1 MTGFDIFAIAL
12 VLLVCFTLY
21 AGVKTVPQGYDWT
34 IERFGKFTRTM
45 SPGLN
50 IIIPYFDRVGR
61 KMNMMEQ
68 VISIPEQE
76 VITKDN
82 ATVTVDGVA
91 FYQVFDAAK
100 ASYEVSNLNQ
110 AIIVL
115 TMTNIRSV
123 MGAMDLD
130 QVLSHRDEINE
141 RLLRVVDA
149 AVSPWGL
156 KVNRI
161 EIKDIVP
168 PADLVEAMGR
178 QMKAERVKRADILQA
193 EGQRQSEILRAEGA
207 KQGQILQ
214 AEGRREAAFR
224 DAEARERSAEAEAK
238 ATQMVSE
245 AIAKGDVAALNYFIA
260 DKYIKAFGQLADSP
274 NQKII
279 MLPIEAMSI
288 LGSLAGIGEI
298 AKATFGES
306 AVSAQAAARRASVP
320 LWRRM
325 ARSNKA
331 VSQSNPFL
339 NKRADALVGR
349 VFTLEKPIIDGSGT
363 VRIDDTISRVA
374 RPGMTLRG
382 PYATPARRIS
392 WRCTIPTG
400 LLASVTIRAVI
411 FEELRISS
419 ASLASR
425 SREIVFGFLVITSS
439 TSAVIRSERMWRR
452 KSPSVTMPTI
462 APRASVMPTQPKP
475 FDDISTSASDI
486 RVPSGLSGTAS
497 LECMRSRANFSMAPS
512 LPPGCS
518 TLKSTDV
525 KPRPSKS
532 AIASESPSA
541 SIISDEV
548 VGARLC
554 GQASRALGSVSA
566 TSAALARVESH
577 SAVIAISGMRKRL
590 A

>member
-1 MTGFDIFAIAL
+1 MSGFDIFAIAFA
-12 VLLVCFTLY
+12 LLVIFTLF

-34 IERFGKFTRTM
+34 IERFGKYTRTL

-50 IIIPYFDRVGR
+50 IIVPYFDRVGR

-91 FYQVFDAAK
+91 FFQVFDAAK
-100 ASYEVSNLNQ
+100 ASYEVSNLDQ

-193 EGQRQSEILRAEGA
+193 EGQRQSEILRAE
-207 KQGQILQ
+207 
-214 AEGRREAAFR
+214 
-224 DAEARERSAEAEAK
+224 ARERSAEAEAK

-274 NQKII
+274 NQKIV

-306 AVSAQAAARRASVP
+306 AVAAQAARRGSVP
-320 LWRRM
+320 
-325 ARSNKA
+325 ST
-331 VSQSNPFL
+331 
-339 NKRADALVGR
+339 G
-349 VFTLEKPIIDGSGT
+349 
-363 VRIDDTISRVA
+363 
-374 RPGMTLRG
+374 
-382 PYATPARRIS
+382 ATP
-392 WRCTIPTG
+392 P
-400 LLASVTIRAVI
+400 AV
-411 FEELRISS
+411 
-419 ASLASR
+419 
-425 SREIVFGFLVITSS
+425 
-439 TSAVIRSERMWRR
+439 
-452 KSPSVTMPTI
+452 
-462 APRASVMPTQPKP
+462 
-475 FDDISTSASDI
+475 
-486 RVPSGLSGTAS
+486 
-497 LECMRSRANFSMAPS
+497 
-512 LPPGCS
+512 PPQ
-518 TLKSTDV
+518 
-525 KPRPSKS
+525 R
-532 AIASESPSA
+532 
-541 SIISDEV
+541 
-548 VGARLC
+548 
-554 GQASRALGSVSA
+554 
-566 TSAALARVESH
+566 
-577 SAVIAISGMRKRL
+577 
-590 A
+590 

>member
-12 VLLVCFTLY
+12 VLLVIFTLF
-21 AGVKTVPQGYDWT
+21 AGVKTVPQGFAWT
-34 IERFGKFTRTM
+34 VERFGKFTRTLA
-45 SPGLN
+45 PGLN
-50 IIIPYFDRVGR
+50 IIIPYFDRIGR

-82 ATVTVDGVA
+82 ATVTADGVA
-91 FYQVFDAAK
+91 FFQVFDAAK
-100 ASYEVSNLNQ
+100 ASYEVSNLEQ

-214 AEGRREAAFR
+214 AEGRKEAAFR
-224 DAEARERSAEAEAK
+224 YAEAEAK

-306 AVSAQAAARRASVP
+306 AASAQAARRSSSVP
-320 LWRRM
+320 S
-325 ARSNKA
+325 A
-331 VSQSNPFL
+331 
-339 NKRADALVGR
+339 
-349 VFTLEKPIIDGSGT
+349 GSG
-363 VRIDDTISRVA
+363 
-374 RPGMTLRG
+374 
-382 PYATPARRIS
+382 
-392 WRCTIPTG
+392 
-400 LLASVTIRAVI
+400 AVP
-411 FEELRISS
+411 
-419 ASLASR
+419 
-425 SREIVFGFLVITSS
+425 
-439 TSAVIRSERMWRR
+439 
-452 KSPSVTMPTI
+452 PS
-462 APRASVMPTQPKP
+462 
-475 FDDISTSASDI
+475 
-486 RVPSGLSGTAS
+486 
-497 LECMRSRANFSMAPS
+497 
-512 LPPGCS
+512 
-518 TLKSTDV
+518 
-525 KPRPSKS
+525 
-532 AIASESPSA
+532 
-541 SIISDEV
+541 
-548 VGARLC
+548 
-554 GQASRALGSVSA
+554 
-566 TSAALARVESH
+566 
-577 SAVIAISGMRKRL
+577 
-590 A
+590 

>member
-1 MTGFDIFAIAL
+1 MSGFDIFAIAF
-12 VLLVCFTLY
+12 VLLVIVTLF

-34 IERFGKFTRTM
+34 IERFGKYTRTLA
-45 SPGLN
+45 PGLN
-50 IIIPYFDRVGR
+50 IIVPYFDRVGR

-100 ASYEVSNLNQ
+100 ASYEVSNLDQ

-214 AEGRREAAFR
+214 AEGRKEAAFR

-274 NQKII
+274 NQKIV

-306 AVSAQAAARRASVP
+306 CDISRGRTADVLGAEHRPDAAAGDA
-320 LWRRM
+320 
-325 ARSNKA
+325 AA
-331 VSQSNPFL
+331 VRFDPE
-339 NKRADALVGR
+339 VH
-349 VFTLEKPIIDGSGT
+349 
-363 VRIDDTISRVA
+363 SR
-374 RPGMTLRG
+374 
-382 PYATPARRIS
+382 
-392 WRCTIPTG
+392 
-400 LLASVTIRAVI
+400 
-411 FEELRISS
+411 
-419 ASLASR
+419 
-425 SREIVFGFLVITSS
+425 
-439 TSAVIRSERMWRR
+439 
-452 KSPSVTMPTI
+452 
-462 APRASVMPTQPKP
+462 
-475 FDDISTSASDI
+475 
-486 RVPSGLSGTAS
+486 
-497 LECMRSRANFSMAPS
+497 
-512 LPPGCS
+512 
-518 TLKSTDV
+518 
-525 KPRPSKS
+525 
-532 AIASESPSA
+532 
-541 SIISDEV
+541 
-548 VGARLC
+548 
-554 GQASRALGSVSA
+554 
-566 TSAALARVESH
+566 
-577 SAVIAISGMRKRL
+577 
-590 A
+590 